1 VVRVEGLAANHMPQ
15 ELDVDPA
22 APIAFSG
29 LAEFSPMINVA
40 FVFAGRRFLSQEPA
54 PRLSGA

>member
-1 VVRVEGLAANHMPQ
+1 VEGLAANHMPQ